1 MNVGDKIFDDIGE
14 ARIMSIAEGY
24 AMVRRPRC
32 MPFVIVLKDIGKK
45 WQPVQLGIE
54 GDGQQLC
61 DCKCHIIYK
70 YWRTCCGRA
79 GIPKPTP

>member
-1 MNVGDKIFDDIGE
+1 LGRVSGGDMNVGDKIFDDIGE

-54 GDGQQLC
+54 GDGQL
-61 DCKCHIIYK
+61 IYK